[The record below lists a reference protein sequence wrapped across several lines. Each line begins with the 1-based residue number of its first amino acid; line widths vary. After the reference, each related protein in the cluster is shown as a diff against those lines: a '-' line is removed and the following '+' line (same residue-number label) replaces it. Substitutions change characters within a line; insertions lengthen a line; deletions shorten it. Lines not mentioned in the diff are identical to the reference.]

1 MKTKVS
7 LKDLVADCRKFDL
20 KSLVFGQ
27 KMYFTEKN
35 RPKGEPHENEFWA
48 FSNSEM
54 TVRNRA

>member
-1 MKTKVS
+1 MKTRVS

-35 RPKGEPHENEFWA
+35 RPKGEPHENEF
-48 FSNSEM
+48 
-54 TVRNRA
+54 